1 MVELIMGIISGLIK
15 LAPDIRIAI
24 AGILNKKDPTP
35 ADLAQLRVIV
45 DREYSYYDP
54 DPPAA

>member
-1 MVELIMGIISGLIK
+1 MGIISGLIK